1 MYIQKLSLYSQDSTL
16 TFCSFSKET
25 KRNKRRKGGL
35 LKGITKYN
43 NSCDT
48 STILNFFYWCIF
60 SLSWWRQHRY
70 SSTNVFFKHCEKM
83 PVISPSK
90 LRMSEKPIR
99 EWGQSFPKLE
109 IIVFKLCTRHDNVIS
124 WQKKKKWR
132 EKPTGIT
139 THKMNV
145 A

>member
-35 LKGITKYN
+35 LNGITKYN

-48 STILNFFYWCIF
+48 STILNFFSWCIF

-70 SSTNVFFKHCEKM
+70 SSTNVFFQALRKDASYFTKQ
-83 PVISPSK
+83 I
-90 LRMSEKPIR
+90 RMSEKPIR
-99 EWGQSFPKLE
+99 EWGQSFPKIRDNCFQIMYE
-109 IIVFKLCTRHDNVIS
+109 TRQCNFLT
-124 WQKKKKWR
+124 KKKWR

>member
-25 KRNKRRKGGL
+25 KRNKRRKRSL
-35 LKGITKYN
+35 LNGITKYN

-48 STILNFFYWCIF
+48 STILNFFNWCIF

-70 SSTNVFFKHCEKM
+70 FVNKCLFQALRNDDSYFTKQ
-83 PVISPSK
+83 I
-90 LRMSEKPIR
+90 RMSEKPIR

-124 WQKKKKWR
+124 WQKKKNDGKNLR
-132 EKPTGIT
+132 
-139 THKMNV
+139 V
-145 A
+145 